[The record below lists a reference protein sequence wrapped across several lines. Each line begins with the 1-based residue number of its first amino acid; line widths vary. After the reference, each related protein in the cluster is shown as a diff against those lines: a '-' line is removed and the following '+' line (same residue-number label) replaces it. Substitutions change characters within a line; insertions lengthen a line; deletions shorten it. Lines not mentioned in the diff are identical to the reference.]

1 MREAADQWHGQSG
14 AKLLKLGGRSG
25 PLTRMTRNLG
35 AHRAVAVLT
44 LCYAGLS
51 GGDEVLHL
59 RCLAEGSFRCRLRRA
74 RTATGSA
81 AYAVA
86 ASSPVA
92 SRVSSSHP
100 GIPVTGARMS
110 AIGLRDRFA
119 DGRADGVAAGSVRLA
134 DARARAVLPAAAAAA
149 AAPVTVVDAGD
160 VAAAVGPLAPE
171 AGFAVGLTFVVRD
184 PVDVAGALGAAALV
198 GETARLEAVGLDGA
212 TEADAG
218 LAGAAD

>member
-1 MREAADQWHGQSG
+1 MREAADQGHGQSG

-35 AHRAVAVLT
+35 ANRAVAVLT

-59 RCLAEGSFRCRLRRA
+59 RCLADWSFRCRLRRA
-74 RTATGSA
+74 STATGSA

-134 DARARAVLPAAAAAA
+134 DARAWAVLPVAAV
-149 AAPVTVVDAGD
+149 PVTVVDAGD

-171 AGFAVGLTFVVRD
+171 AGFAVGLTCVIRD
-184 PVDVAGALGAAALV
+184 PVDVADTLGAAAVV
-198 GETARLEAVGLDGA
+198 GKTARLEAVGLDGA

-218 LAGAAD
+218 LAAGAVD

>member
-1 MREAADQWHGQSG
+1 MRKAADQRHGRSG
-14 AKLLKLGGRSG
+14 TKLLKLGGRSG
-25 PLTRMTRNLG
+25 PLTRMTRNLE
-35 AHRAVAVLT
+35 ANRAVAVLT
-44 LCYAGLS
+44 LCYSGLS
-51 GGDEVLHL
+51 GSGEVLHL

-86 ASSPVA
+86 ASRPVA

-134 DARARAVLPAAAAAA
+134 DARARAVLPAAAVAV
-149 AAPVTVVDAGD
+149 PVTVVDAGD
-160 VAAAVGPLAPE
+160 VAAAVGPLAPG
-171 AGFAVGLTFVVRD
+171 AGFAVDLTCVVRD
-184 PVDVAGALGAAALV
+184 PVDVADTLGAAAVV

-218 LAGAAD
+218 LAAGAVD

>member
-1 MREAADQWHGQSG
+1 MRKAADQRHGRSG
-14 AKLLKLGGRSG
+14 TKLLKLGGRSG

-35 AHRAVAVLT
+35 ANRPVAVLT
-44 LCYAGLS
+44 LCYSGMS

-86 ASSPVA
+86 ASRPVA

-134 DARARAVLPAAAAAA
+134 DARAWAVLPAAAVAV
-149 AAPVTVVDAGD
+149 PVTVVGGCD

-171 AGFAVGLTFVVRD
+171 AGFAVGLTCVIRD
-184 PVDVAGALGAAALV
+184 PVDVAVLV
-198 GETARLEAVGLDGA
+198 GETARLEAVGLGGA
-212 TEADAG
+212 AEADAG
-218 LAGAAD
+218 LAAGAVD

>member
-1 MREAADQWHGQSG
+1 MREAADQGHGQSG

-35 AHRAVAVLT
+35 ANRAVAVLT

-59 RCLAEGSFRCRLRRA
+59 RCLADWSFRCRLRRA

-134 DARARAVLPAAAAAA
+134 DARARAALPAAAVAV
-149 AAPVTVVDAGD
+149 PVTVVDGCD

-171 AGFAVGLTFVVRD
+171 AGFAVALTCVIRD
-184 PVDVAGALGAAALV
+184 PVDVAGPLGAAAVV

-212 TEADAG
+212 AEADAG
-218 LAGAAD
+218 LAAGAVD

>member
-1 MREAADQWHGQSG
+1 MREAADQGHGQSG
-14 AKLLKLGGRSG
+14 TKLLKLGGRSG

-35 AHRAVAVLT
+35 ANRAVAVLT

-86 ASSPVA
+86 ASRPVA

-134 DARARAVLPAAAAAA
+134 DARAWAVLPAAAVAV
-149 AAPVTVVDAGD
+149 PVTVFDAGD
-160 VAAAVGPLAPE
+160 VAAAVGPLAAE
-171 AGFAVGLTFVVRD
+171 AGFAVDLTCVIRD
-184 PVDVAGALGAAALV
+184 PVDVADTLGAAAVV

-218 LAGAAD
+218 LAAGAVD